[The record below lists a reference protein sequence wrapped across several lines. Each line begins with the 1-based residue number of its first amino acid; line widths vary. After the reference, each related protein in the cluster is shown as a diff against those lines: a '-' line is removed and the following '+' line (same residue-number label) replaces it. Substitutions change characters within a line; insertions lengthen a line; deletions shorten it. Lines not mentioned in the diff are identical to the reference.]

1 MKKNRAEKIVV
12 KREREWSET
21 ELLGKKR
28 MAEAVLAGIAAATKR
43 EIVAQRMIA
52 VVAGMRH
59 LPKGNF
65 QGSDYSAITPA

>member
-28 MAEAVLAGIAAATKR
+28 MAEAVFGGDRCGNKAGNRGA
-43 EIVAQRMIA
+43 EDDCC
-52 VVAGMRH
+52 GG
-59 LPKGNF
+59 GNAPPSEEKLS
-65 QGSDYSAITPA
+65 GK